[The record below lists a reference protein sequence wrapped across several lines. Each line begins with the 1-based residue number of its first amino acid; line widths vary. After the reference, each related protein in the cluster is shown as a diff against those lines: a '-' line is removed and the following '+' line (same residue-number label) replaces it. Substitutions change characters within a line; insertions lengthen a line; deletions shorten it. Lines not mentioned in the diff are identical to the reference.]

1 MYANTPTTGRVL
13 SCQTLPGD
21 YHLLRLTTELAADL
35 QPGHALRI
43 ADIDWPVLQ
52 ATPEQG
58 WVDCL
63 RRGASPP
70 SADAT
75 VPVVGLIGQPFELAA
90 ATARALLLADG
101 DGLASAVFLARALRG
116 WQPRVKP
123 FALFDLTSPLPFRPQ
138 PSRII
143 TPGLPAMVIAALP
156 LLEDWKIPSRIA
168 CRHDEQPGCFTGEV
182 AELAAGWLG
191 ISQGVADVTVFA
203 CGGDELLET
212 ARCLAATWQLACQLR
227 PASLR

>member
-43 ADIDWPVLQ
+43 ADADWPVLQ
-52 ATPEQG
+52 TTPEQG

-63 RRGASPP
+63 RRGVSAPD
-70 SADAT
+70 ADAV
-75 VPVVGLIGQPFELAA
+75 VPVAGPVSQPFELTA
-90 ATARALLLADG
+90 ATARALLLADD

-123 FALFDLTSPLPFRPQ
+123 FALFELTPPLPFRPQ
-138 PSRII
+138 PSRIM
-143 TPGLPAMVIAALP
+143 TPGLPAGVIAALP

-168 CRHDEQPGCFTGEV
+168 CRHDEQPGCFIGAVT
-182 AELAAGWLG
+182 ELAAGWLG
-191 ISQGVADVTVFA
+191 ISQGVADVTIFA
-203 CGGDELLET
+203 SGGDQLLAM
-212 ARCLAATWQLACQLR
+212 ARNLADVWQLACQLR
-227 PASLR
+227 PIPLR